1 MRPEHGGGPSEGTEF
16 SQALADLKRDGC
28 NVLVVGGAS
37 ESADRGVCRRLL
49 GDAGEDT
56 RTRLFVFTENVDAR
70 ERVPEGFGDGDRV
83 LLQHDAETAAEPP
96 EWASAVD
103 ARMLSALCREFVA
116 VVDEYEAE
124 REGLDPGELRVCVD
138 SLVPLLNDH
147 ASENVFRLLH
157 MVTARVREADGM
169 GHFHLPVGREADA
182 VNLLEPLFDAVVE
195 VRAADGTPEHRWQL
209 RESGVSSD
217 WIGL

>member
-1 MRPEHGGGPSEGTEF
+1 MRPEYGGGPSEGTEF

-28 NVLVVGGAS
+28 NVLVVGSAS
-37 ESADRGVCRRLL
+37 EQADRGVCRRLL

-56 RTRLFVFTENVDAR
+56 RCRLFVFTGSVDPGKR
-70 ERVPEGFGDGDRV
+70 GSDG
-83 LLQHDAETAAEPP
+83 TAAGDKVILQRDADATDGTPN
-96 EWASAVD
+96 WASAVD
-103 ARMLSALCREFVA
+103 DRMLSALCREFVA
-116 VVDEYEAE
+116 AVDEFAAD
-124 REGLDPGELRVCVD
+124 RDGLDPGELRVCVD
-138 SLVPLLNDH
+138 SLVPLLNDY

-169 GHFHLPVGREADA
+169 GHFHLPVNRDADA

-195 VRAADGTPEHRWQL
+195 VRVADGRSEHRWQL
-209 RESGVSSD
+209 LESGVSSD